1 VTAPKFPDEAD
12 QLVAE
17 RRGRVQWIIFNR
29 PATRNALTWHMY
41 TRLAEVCN
49 DVNRDPEV
57 RAMVLTGAGGKAFVA
72 GTDIALLRDLKTEQ
86 DVLDYEARGDE
97 VFTALESVRVPT
109 IAALAGA
116 CTGAGAVIAAAC
128 DLRLATPST
137 RFGFPIAR
145 TLGNC
150 LSMANI
156 VRVAALVGFS
166 RFTDMLMRARLID
179 AGEMQACGMLAELV
193 PDEAVLRDRAQAIA
207 EELGENAPLTL
218 WATKTALRRIRE
230 RLVTE
235 GADRDVVLRC
245 YLSRDFKEG
254 VDAFLEKRKPV
265 WIGE

>member
-1 VTAPKFPDEAD
+1 VTASESSRKADE
-12 QLVAE
+12 LIAE
-17 RRGRVQWIIFNR
+17 RRGSVQWITFNR
-29 PATRNALTWHMY
+29 PDTRNALTWNMY
-41 TRLAEVCN
+41 ARLAEVCN
-49 DVNRDPEV
+49 NVNRDPEV

-72 GTDIALLRDLKTEQ
+72 GTDIALLRELKTEQ

-97 VFTALESVRVPT
+97 VFTTLESVRVPT

-128 DLRLATPST
+128 DLRVATPST
-137 RFGFPIAR
+137 RYGFPIAR

-166 RFTDMLMRARLID
+166 RFTDMLMRARLLD
-179 AGEMQACGMLAELV
+179 ASEMRACGLLAELV
-193 PDEAVLRDRAQAIA
+193 PDEASLLDRAQTIA
-207 EELGENAPLTL
+207 EEVADNAPLTL

-235 GADRDVVLRC
+235 GADRDLVLRC

-254 VDAFLEKRKPV
+254 VDAFLEKRKPF